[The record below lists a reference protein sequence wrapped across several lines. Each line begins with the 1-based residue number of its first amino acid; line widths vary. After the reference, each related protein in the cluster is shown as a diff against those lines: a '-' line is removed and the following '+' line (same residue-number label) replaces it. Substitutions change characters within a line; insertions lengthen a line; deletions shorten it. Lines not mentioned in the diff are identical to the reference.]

1 MDLSKAFDTLNF
13 NILLNKLQYYGINGI
28 SLSLIRNYLTNRFQY
43 VQFENSESDLLE
55 IKTGIPQGS
64 ILGPLFFR
72 IMINDLVNSSN
83 KFKFLM
89 YADDTTIYFNLED
102 FPIENR
108 EVLINNELEKVNK
121 WLKLNKLAVNVDKTK
136 SMLFHKRRPVTPIQ
150 FSMNNRIID
159 VVQHFNYLGIM
170 LDADM
175 SWKTHVAMVRNKL
188 SRINGIL
195 HRLKYIYP
203 QNILIT
209 LYKSLFVPHIN
220 YGSLLWGHAGG
231 ALDKIQK
238 KAVRTITYS
247 NYIAHSGPLLKELN
261 LLKVK
266 DLFELKILKFLFK
279 LYHNN
284 LPPYFNSYRSHLE
297 KIVTPY
303 TLRPHPLPVP
313 RVSHVFAEAGLLY
326 KLVVIKNKFA
336 ASDEVISFR
345 INDQSYSLIGFNQYV
360 IKKMVDSYSY
370 VCVLNHC
377 HTCGRA

>member
-1 MDLSKAFDTLNF
+1 MNSPRSGIVADIMRRTRANYHYAIRRLKKQSDQLSKNAMAQSIANNNYRDLWKETSKIRNSKSTTSTCIDNKINDDDITKVFFDKYNILYNSVRYND
-13 NILLNKLQYYGINGI
+13 NILLNKLQYYGINGT

-64 ILGPLFFR
+64 ILGPLFFS

-102 FPIENR
+102 FPIANR

-203 QNILIT
+203 QSILIT

-247 NYIAHSGPLLKELN
+247 NYIAHSEPLLKELN

-284 LPPYFNSYRSHLE
+284 LPP
-297 KIVTPY
+297 
-303 TLRPHPLPVP
+303 
-313 RVSHVFAEAGLLY
+313 
-326 KLVVIKNKFA
+326 
-336 ASDEVISFR
+336 
-345 INDQSYSLIGFNQYV
+345 
-360 IKKMVDSYSY
+360 
-370 VCVLNHC
+370 
-377 HTCGRA
+377 

>member
-1 MDLSKAFDTLNF
+1 
-13 NILLNKLQYYGINGI
+13 
-28 SLSLIRNYLTNRFQY
+28 
-43 VQFENSESDLLE
+43 
-55 IKTGIPQGS
+55 
-64 ILGPLFFR
+64 
-72 IMINDLVNSSN
+72 MINDLVNSSN

-89 YADDTTIYFNLED
+89 YADDTTIYYNLED

-108 EVLINNELEKVNK
+108 EVLINDELEKVNK

-136 SMLFHKRRPVTPIQ
+136 SILFHKRRPVTPIQ

-175 SWKTHVAMVRNKL
+175 SWKTHVAMVRNKF

-220 YGSLLWGHAGG
+220 YGSLLWEHTGG
-231 ALDKIQK
+231 ALDKIKK

-247 NYIAHSGPLLKELN
+247 NYIAHSEPLLKELN

-284 LPPYFNSYRSHLE
+284 LPHIL
-297 KIVTPY
+297 
-303 TLRPHPLPVP
+303 
-313 RVSHVFAEAGLLY
+313 
-326 KLVVIKNKFA
+326 
-336 ASDEVISFR
+336 
-345 INDQSYSLIGFNQYV
+345 
-360 IKKMVDSYSY
+360 KKMSLHIH
-370 VCVLNHC
+370 CVHILYQCPACRMYLRKLGYFTNWL
-377 HTCGRA
+377 

>member
-13 NILLNKLQYYGINGI
+13 NILLNKLQYYGIDGI
-28 SLSLIRNYLTNRFQY
+28 SLSLIRSYLTDRFQY

-64 ILGPLFFR
+64 ILGPLFFS

-159 VVQHFNYLGIM
+159 VVQYFNYLGIM

-203 QNILIT
+203 QSILIT
-209 LYKSLFVPHIN
+209 LYKSLFVRHIN

-231 ALDKIQK
+231 AVDKIQK
-238 KAVRTITYS
+238 NAVRTITYS
-247 NYIAHSGPLLKELN
+247 NYIAHSEPLLKELN

-266 DLFELKILKFLFK
+266 HLFELKILKFLFK

-345 INDQSYSLIGFNQYV
+345 INELFSNWF
-360 IKKMVDSYSY
+360 
-370 VCVLNHC
+370 
-377 HTCGRA
+377 